1 MTVSPCKRTLRM
13 RVHALSLRTKLLVS
27 YLALSTICLVPFAL
41 ISSARASLL
50 SERSTLY
57 SAQQA
62 VEQAADSIEFRMKS
76 LRQANYTFAYGE
88 ETVHIFSKDPAED
101 SLGEQL
107 HDRDTLESMLRRI
120 RLAYPHTV
128 TAVHLYMNDQFIYVS
143 PNSDT
148 FWSFNNLRS
157 TEWFR
162 AMQAARRFSYYIP
175 PAWNASPDS
184 VSVAHLI
191 SNPHNYAESIGA
203 VVIDTPRAA
212 LEDIL
217 KKCAVTERSYC
228 YLVNEA
234 GVLVAASDERRTE
247 MMPEAAAAAL
257 QNGGVW
263 RTAQR
268 RVSVR
273 AIDECSWALV
283 QVVPEADL
291 SEVRYAQVQAFVLC
305 ALAVLTVSCVLAV
318 LMANGITRRINVL
331 SGRMKAF
338 RYEHSRLL
346 PVPADGGDDI
356 DRLMDSYN
364 GLVGAVRTLSAENV
378 RKGRQLNETEL
389 AMLYTQINPHFLFNT
404 LDMIRYLADHNQ
416 NDKISAA
423 MIALAQ
429 FYRKSLNGG
438 RRMSTVRGELDHVR
452 AYMQIQRL
460 RFGDD
465 VALRVDVP
473 EALMNCPLPAVTLQ
487 PIVENALLHGILGRA
502 DKSGEIRITG
512 EASGGEAR
520 ITVRDD
526 GCGMTAA
533 QVAALFDESRAGGVG
548 LRNTDTRL
556 RMQFGAGCG
565 LSVQSEE
572 GEYTAVTVHLPP
584 PRPDSEPPEQV

>member
-1 MTVSPCKRTLRM
+1 MENRPRFFLPAQAETAEAAKRIALFLQMQNQKIRAGSNPRLSRPENRNCGLLFVGGHKFFDLAIVFRFHLFVAGFLEVGAELLHCAFHILHHAVVQ
-13 RVHALSLRTKLLVS
+13 RVV
-27 YLALSTICLVPFAL
+27 VF
-41 ISSARASLL
+41 
-50 SERSTLY
+50 
-57 SAQQA
+57 
-62 VEQAADSIEFRMKS
+62 
-76 LRQANYTFAYGE
+76 NYTG
-88 ETVHIFSKDPAED
+88 H
-101 SLGEQL
+101 
-107 HDRDTLESMLRRI
+107 
-120 RLAYPHTV
+120 
-128 TAVHLYMNDQFIYVS
+128 
-143 PNSDT
+143 
-148 FWSFNNLRS
+148 
-157 TEWFR
+157 
-162 AMQAARRFSYYIP
+162 
-175 PAWNASPDS
+175 
-184 VSVAHLI
+184 I

-234 GVLVAASDERRTE
+234 GVLVAESDERRTE

-291 SEVRYAQVQAFVLC
+291 SKVRYAQVQAFVLC

-338 RYEHSRLL
+338 RYEHSRQL

-584 PRPDSEPPEQV
+584 PRPDSEPPEQA